1 MTLLAGFPDIDS
13 SPSVLL
19 DASHRAADRG
29 REAHIKTSAP
39 PGGFCL
45 RCSGLLVPSYTASL
59 ERDVTGKPVTLWRCV
74 NCGDCVDSDNL
85 AKRGQGSG
93 STQPRA
99 RPPAGPQYTGQP
111 YGVGTGMTR

>member
-1 MTLLAGFPDIDS
+1 MTLVAGSLDIDS
-13 SPSVLL
+13 SFPVLPN
-19 DASHRAADRG
+19 AFHRAADRD
-29 REAHIKTSAP
+29 REPRIKASAP

-74 NCGDCVDSDNL
+74 NCGDCVDSDIL
-85 AKRGQGSG
+85 ANRGKGSG
-93 STQPRA
+93 SARPRA

-111 YGVGTGMTR
+111 YGVGAGMTR